1 MNRDPLADFADRL
14 KRACA
19 ASHGTAAPAF
29 IEFLVH
35 AYPHM
40 DQLRAAV
47 RADLDATAAA
57 LTPSG
62 VSPEQRRTIKRFAIV
77 QLAGRW
83 AAEAGILPFTDA
95 EIAGAV
101 ATVQRAWWGDQ
112 RSEGA
117 CDAERAVS
125 NLAEFLI
132 RHRSRFASPV
142 AEPQQLPRDVAGY
155 FADGRYW
162 LTEKGL
168 REAAGGYG
176 EKALL
181 TELKRRKLLHRDRD
195 DRSKSRLTVH
205 GERQHFYAIEAR
217 LLAEHGAEV

>member
-1 MNRDPLADFADRL
+1 
-14 KRACA
+14 
-19 ASHGTAAPAF
+19 
-29 IEFLVH
+29 
-35 AYPHM
+35 M

-47 RADLDATAAA
+47 RADLDATAAE

-62 VSPEQRRTIKRFAIV
+62 VSPEQRRAIKRFALV
-77 QLAGRW
+77 QLAGQW
-83 AAEAGILPFTDA
+83 AVQAGILPFNDA
-95 EIAGAV
+95 EIADAV
-101 ATVQRAWWGDQ
+101 SIVHASWWADQ
-112 RSEGA
+112 KTEGA
-117 CDAERAVS
+117 SDAERAVS
-125 NLAEFLI
+125 NLAEFVI
-132 RHRSRFASPV
+132 RHRSRFVSPV
-142 AEPQQLPRDVAGY
+142 AEPDHLPRDLAGY

-205 GERQHFYAIEAR
+205 GERLHLYAIEAR